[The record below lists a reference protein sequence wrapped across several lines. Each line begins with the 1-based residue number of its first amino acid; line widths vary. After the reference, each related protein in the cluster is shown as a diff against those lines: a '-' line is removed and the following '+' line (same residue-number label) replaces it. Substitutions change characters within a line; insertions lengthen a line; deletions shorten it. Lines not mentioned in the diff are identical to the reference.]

1 LIQCTDVPKYE
12 LKCPSFVIMVRMV
25 TGSQLVPEKTVEP
38 LEKREAERPYNVYV
52 HNDDVTPMEFVVHIL
67 MTVFDIPMLNAEQIM
82 YTAHLNGKA
91 YVQTL
96 PAGEARRR
104 IGKARF
110 AARLRKFPLEF
121 SMEVE

>member
-1 LIQCTDVPKYE
+1 
-12 LKCPSFVIMVRMV
+12 MVGMV

-38 LEKREAERPYNVYV
+38 LEKREVERPYNVYV

-67 MTVFDIPMLNAEQIM
+67 MTVFDVPMLNAQQIM

-96 PAGEARRR
+96 PSGEARRR